1 MSLSGAGKRR
11 VHCRLQYDMMQ
22 RSKPHPQSLVC
33 AAVLAAGLWTGAAQ
47 ASVERP
53 WLGVVTHVSDG
64 DTVWVQPL
72 HGGEVHKVRL
82 LGIDAP
88 EICQTWGPQSRMA
101 LHDVLQGQTVE
112 VLGHHRD
119 TYGRLLAQ
127 LSRQGHDVGAWM
139 VAQGHAW
146 SYSYQ
151 QQAGMYDA
159 LQMQAQG
166 QRRGLFADPR
176 AIPPR
181 WFRKRFGA
189 CP

>member
-1 MSLSGAGKRR
+1 MSLSGGREMLTLSR
-11 VHCRLQYDMMQ
+11 FQYAWMQ
-22 RSKPHPQSLVC
+22 NNLTFILMR
-33 AAVLAAGLWTGAAQ
+33 AGLVMACLSSVTALGH
-47 ASVERP
+47 VERAWP
-53 WLGVVTHVSDG
+53 GVVTHVSDG
-64 DTVWVQPL
+64 DTVWVQAI
-72 HGGEVHKVRL
+72 HTGEVHKLRL

-88 EICQTWGPQSRMA
+88 EICQTWGPQSRDA
-101 LHDVLQGQTVE
+101 LRAVLQGQTVE

-151 QQAGMYDA
+151 NFPGPYDA
-159 LQMQAQG
+159 LQMQAQS
-166 QRRGLFADPR
+166 QRRGLFADPH
-176 AIPPR
+176 AVAPR
-181 WFRKRFGA
+181 WFRKRVGT

>member
-1 MSLSGAGKRR
+1 MQKTLTLFLMRTCLVVAYLCGRAA
-11 VHCRLQYDMMQ
+11 LADM
-22 RSKPHPQSLVC
+22 
-33 AAVLAAGLWTGAAQ
+33 
-47 ASVERP
+47 ERA

-64 DTVWVQPL
+64 DTVWVQPM
-72 HGGEVHKVRL
+72 HAGEVQKVRV

-88 EICQTWGPQSRMA
+88 ELCQSWGPQSREA
-101 LHDVLQGQTVE
+101 LRAVLQGQTVE
-112 VLGHHRD
+112 VLGRHRD

-139 VAQGHAW
+139 VGQGHAW

-151 QQAGMYDA
+151 NFPGPYDA
-159 LQMQAQG
+159 LQMQAQS
-166 QRRGLFADPR
+166 QRRGLFADPH
-176 AIPPR
+176 ALAPR

>member
-1 MSLSGAGKRR
+1 MSLSGAGETRVFGGIQCDVMKHTLTFMIKRT
-11 VHCRLQYDMMQ
+11 CW
-22 RSKPHPQSLVC
+22 
-33 AAVLAAGLWTGAAQ
+33 VLTSLWTAHTFANL
-47 ASVERP
+47 AYAWP
-53 WLGVVTHVSDG
+53 GVVTRVTDG

-72 HGGEVHKVRL
+72 QGGDVHKVRL

-88 EICQTWGPQSRMA
+88 EICQTWGIQSRDA
-101 LHDVLQGQTVE
+101 LHAVLQGQTVE

-151 QQAGMYDA
+151 NLPGPYDA
-159 LQMQAQG
+159 LQLQAQS
-166 QRRGLFADPR
+166 QHRGLFADPH
-176 AIPPR
+176 ALAPR